1 MDTPAQTGGLR
12 FGEAKMGAGSSLKKE
27 LKGCNRGGLR
37 WSPGEGNVY
46 FSKATLSFFFSKA
59 SKSDKYQLY
68 SYIAMGLAYFSNACS
83 NKKQNYDNLL
93 SKKFLRIYN
102 S

>member
-1 MDTPAQTGGLR
+1 MDTVAQTGGLR

-59 SKSDKYQLY
+59 SKSDKYQ
-68 SYIAMGLAYFSNACS
+68 AYLSNACS